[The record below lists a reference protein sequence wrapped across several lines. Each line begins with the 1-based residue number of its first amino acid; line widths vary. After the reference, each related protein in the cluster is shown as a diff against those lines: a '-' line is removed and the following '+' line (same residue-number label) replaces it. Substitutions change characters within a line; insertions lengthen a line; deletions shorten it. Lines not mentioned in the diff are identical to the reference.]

1 MKPLNRSEKEFLG
14 QKKPSKLLT
23 QRQEKFC
30 HAIVEGMN
38 QSDAYREAYDVS
50 RSTPKSVN
58 ENASQLMRNVKILS
72 RVRELQEPAVKAVQ
86 YDYARWLEEIQR
98 MAFFDVRKLFDAAGN
113 PIPISDLPADVVPA
127 IAGLE
132 VDDSST
138 LKYKLSNKLKALEL
152 FGKATGYY
160 QDKVAPP
167 MNPLETASTEVLLE
181 MLAEVKARQAA
192 RQVAQGSHS

>member
-1 MKPLNRSEKEFLG
+1 LTRKEKEFLG
-14 QKKPSKLLT
+14 HKKPSKLLT
-23 QRQEKFC
+23 GKQEKFC
-30 HAIVEGMN
+30 QSIVQGSN
-38 QSDAYREAYDVS
+38 QSDAYRQAYDVS

-138 LKYKLSNKLKALEL
+138 LKYKLPNKLKALEL

-192 RQVAQGSHS
+192 RQVPQVNYS